1 ARGRCGRD
9 SCTAV
14 RRLFR
19 FTRARSS
26 SSPEEALVMLDRF
39 LDSAD
44 AAQVMELMRQAELSS
59 LQITEALQ
67 WSEDAST
74 WSVVLLVPP
83 ARLVFR
89 RHDDGAPADHTP
101 TAVPRSLADQL
112 VARLQG
118 KTLWRSVRKQLEDR
132 FS

>member
-1 ARGRCGRD
+1 
-9 SCTAV
+9 
-14 RRLFR
+14 
-19 FTRARSS
+19 
-26 SSPEEALVMLDRF
+26 MLQGF

-59 LQITEALQ
+59 LQITEEVL

-89 RHDDGAPADHTP
+89 RMTTLDDHTP
-101 TAVPRSLADQL
+101 STVPSGLAEQL
-112 VARLQG
+112 ISRLQREQ
-118 KTLWRSVRKQLEDR
+118 LWRSVRKQLEDR

>member
-1 ARGRCGRD
+1 
-9 SCTAV
+9 
-14 RRLFR
+14 
-19 FTRARSS
+19 
-26 SSPEEALVMLDRF
+26 MLERF

-59 LQITEALQ
+59 LQITDEVT

-89 RHDDGAPADHTP
+89 RMTGDDRSDLTP
-101 TAVPRSLADQL
+101 SSVPQRLAQQL
-112 VARLQG
+112 LARLQRE
-118 KTLWRSVRKQLEDR
+118 TLWRSVRRRLEDR